1 MSGTVGSKSVTVP
14 LVVRA
19 SVLLAARLF
28 PNRAPKE
35 ESAWRQVARLD
46 DAHFLLSG
54 HLPWWEQWPV
64 LSEDDRLRVAR
75 LLRRRP
81 ASLAHRSVFLEE
93 AARVA
98 AAGAGAEF
106 AAADEDGQVVVMP
119 ASDSGARIDGLL
131 AEIDGHVAHAARA
144 RRRQPAVSGR
154 YFSELR
160 INDPLSLSRRAVGVH
175 YDLRIAE
182 PGKAA
187 AAVLKDSTD
196 LDDLWIPLSD
206 LERLAERLDAAYGE
220 QHRVKAVADLREHL
234 HHADGSALGEEFHAQ
249 AGATHVLHAPTGLGK
264 NIASELIALWC
275 ARRGLTAAV
284 VVPQNAQVMQAVAR
298 LRRDAKTLRRT
309 DKKEHSGRL
318 PVVVPLISTRGMQK
332 LAEDTA
338 GSVHDDAEHRE
349 WVFGEMSYSCA
360 LTAHAAPESR
370 GVELWDP
377 GNEPCD
383 QLKDS
388 SGKTRC
394 CPWRAT
400 CGKFRHHRAALDADI
415 LVINHTNF
423 LIGRIHVPLDD
434 RGVERGDVTVEELL
448 LRRAHVV
455 MMDEVDALQAK
466 AFDESAKSVLLARY
480 GSASSPVRE
489 LEEQFSRHCLRLSRE
504 VEEYLHPKIKR
515 LSWLAETYVS
525 HLARGAITPDRERR
539 RLVVPRRWD
548 AMLAHRIFKLKPGE
562 RPSEAHMRTVN
573 RLFSKTGELDGGGDE
588 KVEGLEELRAVLS
601 SLTDLS
607 DEGSLSADTL
617 AELTDRFRKVTA
629 DSSPED
635 AAAGEASPKDAPAD
649 APPED
654 VTDLVQY
661 AARRAFL
668 EKSREILRQI
678 VGVAPALQGAGMTAS
693 NELAE
698 VLSSHVPWRAAPY
711 GPLGR
716 PLFAFSEHF
725 NDQDLAATT
734 LTLKSF
740 VGDPHS
746 HISHL
751 GDVTALAHG
760 GRRRVVIGLSA
771 TAHMPHA
778 PRHHLLT
785 PPSWYVPD
793 DVNGSLS
800 AVLDKVQHEDGQ
812 WARISGLRGQR
823 RADAYQEMGAALWPR
838 LDAELAEVAADPA
851 RAHRAHVLVAFE
863 AYHAGPLLAQGLISA
878 GAPAGEIC
886 VAVRPQDVPRY
897 EKHPPGWVPV
907 PADRLEQ
914 FPFHV
919 GHGRCR
925 FLLAPM
931 ARVER
936 GLNIVDRG
944 GRSLLHVACLVVRPV
959 LVMEEP
965 AVLLAMVNSLAY
977 RDAPAP
983 GGEPAAALEQLRLSA
998 GRTFEEIRRGSHYFK
1013 DLGEDVK
1020 TAIVAEI
1027 LTRLIQ
1033 LGGRT
1038 RRGGDHGSLHLA
1050 DAAFTETATDSTLPH
1065 LLSTLRAEWQRRDEW
1080 DLIDR
1085 IYRSTLDVL
1094 LSLADHDL
1102 PGETP

>member
-1 MSGTVGSKSVTVP
+1 MNSTAGSRSAAVP

-19 SVLLAARLF
+19 AVLLAARLF
-28 PNRAPKE
+28 PNRAAQE
-35 ESAWRQVARLD
+35 ESGWRQMARLD

-54 HLPWWEQWPV
+54 HLSLWEQWPV

-81 ASLAHRSVFLEE
+81 ASLAQRTVFLDE
-93 AARVA
+93 AAQVA

-106 AAADEDGQVVVMP
+106 AAADEDGLVVVMP
-119 ASDSGARIDGLL
+119 AADSGTRIDDLL
-131 AEIDGHVAHAARA
+131 AEIDGHVARTARS
-144 RRRQPAVSGR
+144 RRRLPAGAGR

-160 INDPLSLSRRAVGVH
+160 IPDPLSPSRRAVGVH
-175 YDLRIAE
+175 YDLRVAQ
-182 PGKAA
+182 PGKTTAM
-187 AAVLKDSTD
+187 VLQDSAG
-196 LDDLWIPLSD
+196 LDDLRIPLDALED
-206 LERLAERLDAAYGE
+206 LAGRLDAAYKE
-220 QHRVKAVADLREHL
+220 QHRAKAVADLREHL

-249 AGATHVLHAPTGLGK
+249 AGTISVLHAPTGLGK

-298 LRRDAKTLRRT
+298 LRRDAKTLRKT
-309 DKKEHSGRL
+309 DKEDDGTRV

-338 GSVHDDAEHRE
+338 GNVHDDAEHRD
-349 WVFGEMSYSCA
+349 WVFAEMSYSCA
-360 LTAHAAPESR
+360 LTAHAAPEAR
-370 GVELWDP
+370 GVETWDP

-388 SGKTRC
+388 AGKTRC

-400 CGKFRHHRAALDADI
+400 CGKFRHHRAALGADI
-415 LVINHTNF
+415 IVTNHTNF
-423 LIGRIHVPLDD
+423 LIGRVHVPLADH
-434 RGVERGDVTVEELL
+434 GVERRDVTVEELL

-548 AMLAHRIFKLKPGE
+548 AMLAHRIFKLKPGD

-573 RLFSKTGELDGGGDE
+573 RLFSKTGELEGAE
-588 KVEGLEELRAVLS
+588 EVEGLEELRAVLS

-607 DEGSLSADTL
+607 DDGSLSAATL
-617 AELTDRFRKVTA
+617 AELADRFRTVT
-629 DSSPED
+629 
-635 AAAGEASPKDAPAD
+635 GDAPPEKTNGDASSEDDGD

-678 VGVAPALQGAGMTAS
+678 VGAAPALQGAGMTAS
-693 NELAE
+693 NDLAE

-725 NDQDLAATT
+725 NDQDLAATA

-771 TAHMPHA
+771 TAHMPRA

-800 AVLDKVQHEDGQ
+800 AVLDKVQHKEGS
-812 WARISGLRGQR
+812 WARVSGLRGQR
-823 RADAYQEMGAALWPR
+823 REDAYREMGAALWPR

-863 AYHAGPLLAQGLISA
+863 AYHAGPLLAQGLVSA

-914 FPFHV
+914 FPLHV

-936 GLNIVDRG
+936 GLNIVDQG

-977 RDAPAP
+977 RDVPPP
-983 GGEPAAALEQLRLSA
+983 GDEPAVILEQLRLSG

-1013 DLGEDVK
+1013 DLGQDVK

-1050 DAAFTETATDSTLPH
+1050 DAAFTETTADSTLPH
-1065 LLSTLRAEWQRRDEW
+1065 LLHTLRTQWQRRGEW

-1085 IYRSTLDVL
+1085 IYRSTLDIL

-1102 PGETP
+1102 PGETQ

>member
-1 MSGTVGSKSVTVP
+1 MNSTAGRRSVTVP

-19 SVLLAARLF
+19 AVLLAARLF
-28 PNRAPKE
+28 PNRAPQE
-35 ESAWRQVARLD
+35 ESGWRQATRLD

-54 HLPWWEQWPV
+54 HLPLWEQWPE
-64 LSEDDRLRVAR
+64 LSEADRLRVAR

-81 ASLAHRSVFLEE
+81 ASLAHRTVFREE

-98 AAGAGAEF
+98 AAGEGAEF

-119 ASDSGARIDGLL
+119 AADSGARIDDLL
-131 AEIDGHVAHAARA
+131 AEIDDHVARNARA
-144 RRRQPAVSGR
+144 RRQQLAAPGR

-160 INDPLSLSRRAVGVH
+160 IPDPLSPSRRAVGIH
-175 YDLRIAE
+175 YDLRVAQ
-182 PGKAA
+182 PAKTAA
-187 AAVLKDSTD
+187 SVLQDGTG
-196 LDDLWIPLSD
+196 LDDLRIPLSD
-206 LERLAERLDAAYGE
+206 LQDLAQRLDAAYGE
-220 QHRVKAVADLREHL
+220 RHRAKAVADLRKHL
-234 HHADGSALGEEFHAQ
+234 HHADGSALGKEFHAQ
-249 AGATHVLHAPTGLGK
+249 AGTTCVLHAPTGLGK

-275 ARRGLTAAV
+275 ARQGLTAAV
-284 VVPQNAQVMQAVAR
+284 VVPQNAQVMQTVAR

-309 DKKEHSGRL
+309 DKEDNDGPV

-338 GSVHDDAEHRE
+338 GNVHDDAEHRD
-349 WVFGEMSYSCA
+349 WVFEEMSYSCA
-360 LTAHAAPESR
+360 LTAHAAPEAR
-370 GVELWDP
+370 GVETWDP

-388 SGKTRC
+388 AGKTRC

-400 CGKFRHHRAALDADI
+400 CSKFRHHRAALDADI
-415 LVINHTNF
+415 IVTNHTNF
-423 LIGRIHVPLDD
+423 LIGRVHVPLADQ
-434 RGVERGDVTVEELL
+434 GMERRDVTVEELL

-466 AFDESAKSVLLARY
+466 AFEESAKSVLLARY

-489 LEEQFSRHCLRLSRE
+489 LEEQFSRHCLRLNRE

-548 AMLAHRIFKLKPGE
+548 AMLAHRIFKLKPGD

-573 RLFSKTGELDGGGDE
+573 RLFSKDGELDGVE
-588 KVEGLEELRAVLS
+588 EVEGLQELRVVLS

-607 DEGSLSADTL
+607 DDGSLSADTL
-617 AELTDRFRKVTA
+617 AELADRFRKVTGDPSQKDPA
-629 DSSPED
+629 GDASPED
-635 AAAGEASPKDAPAD
+635 TGEDAS
-649 APPED
+649 PED
-654 VTDLVQY
+654 VTSLVQY

-693 NELAE
+693 NDLAE

-746 HISHL
+746 HITHL

-771 TAHMPHA
+771 TAHMPRA

-785 PPSWYVPD
+785 RPSWYVPD

-800 AVLDKVQHEDGQ
+800 AVLDKVQRKEGT
-812 WARISGLRGQR
+812 WARISGLSGQR
-823 RADAYQEMGAALWPR
+823 REDAYQEMGAALWPR
-838 LDAELAEVAADPA
+838 LDSELAEVAADPD

-863 AYHAGPLLAQGLISA
+863 AYSAGPLLAQGLISA

-886 VAVRPQDVPRY
+886 VAVRPQDMSRY
-897 EKHPPGWVPV
+897 EKHPPGWVPI

-914 FPFHV
+914 FPRHV
-919 GHGRCR
+919 GHGRYR

-936 GLNIVDRG
+936 GLNIVDQG

-977 RDAPAP
+977 RDTPPP
-983 GGEPAAALEQLRLSA
+983 GDEPAVALEQLRLSA
-998 GRTFEEIRRGSHYFK
+998 GHTFEEIRRGSHYFK

-1050 DAAFTETATDSTLPH
+1050 DAAFTETTADSTLPH
-1065 LLSTLRAEWQRRDEW
+1065 LLHTLRADWQRRGEW

-1085 IYRSTLDVL
+1085 IYGSTLDVL
-1094 LSLADHDL
+1094 LSLADHDF
-1102 PGETP
+1102 PGETQ